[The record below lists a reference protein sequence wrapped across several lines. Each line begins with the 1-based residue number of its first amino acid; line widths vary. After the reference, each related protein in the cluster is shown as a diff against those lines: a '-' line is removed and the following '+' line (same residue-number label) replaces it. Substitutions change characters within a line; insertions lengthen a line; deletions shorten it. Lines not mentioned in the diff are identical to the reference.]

1 MLAGYFSNFSS
12 FSHLPFDLGLVPK
25 PNQSFFFFFENLGRI
40 LKCSFRHF
48 LFAVV
53 PPKCFVQDPGKDGE
67 DRESPVF
74 PTMGAVECLGSA
86 VIGGR
91 S

>member
-1 MLAGYFSNFSS
+1 M
-12 FSHLPFDLGLVPK
+12 
-25 PNQSFFFFFENLGRI
+25 
-40 LKCSFRHF
+40 
-48 LFAVV
+48 V

-91 S
+91 SWGGRRFEGPRGLQVGCSKAGFLHCWSVGD